1 MGKSRKHEVPLELLS
16 HYGQRDEYRRL
27 DSGPGA
33 LERVRTQDIIRRH
46 APAPPATVLD
56 VGGGPGAHACWLARE
71 GYRVH
76 LLDPVPL
83 HVEQAQQASAA
94 QPEFPLASARVGDAR
109 ALPYRDAVAEVALLL
124 GPLYHLPEREARIRA
139 LREAWRALKPGG
151 MLLVAAISRFASILD
166 GLARG
171 LFADS
176 QFARIVERDLAD
188 GQHRNPTDHPEYFTT
203 AFFHR
208 VEELEAEVREAGF
221 EFEATLAVEGPAW
234 MLQDFQA
241 QWEDVARRER
251 LLWAAR
257 MLEDE
262 PTIVG
267 ASAHFLALARR
278 SAGGRPEAWAGGPPR
293 ENG

>member
-1 MGKSRKHEVPLELLS
+1 MGKSRKHGVSPELLS
-16 HYGQRDEYRRL
+16 HYDKVDENRRL
-27 DSGPGA
+27 NSGPGA
-33 LERVRTQDIIRRH
+33 LELVRTLDIIRRH
-46 APAPPATVLD
+46 APDPPATVLA
-56 VGGGPGAHACWLARE
+56 VGGGPGAYACSLARE

-83 HVEQAQQASAA
+83 HVEQAERASAA
-94 QPEFPLASARVGDAR
+94 QPEYPLASARVGDAR
-109 ALPYRDAVAEVALLL
+109 TLPYRDAVAEVALLL
-124 GPLYHLPEREARIRA
+124 GPLYHLPEREARLRA
-139 LREAWRALKPGG
+139 LREAWRTLKPGG

-171 LFADS
+171 LFADP

-188 GQHRNPTDHPEYFTT
+188 GQHRNPTGDPEYFTT

-208 VEELEAEVREAGF
+208 VEELETEVREAGF
-221 EFEATLAVEGPAW
+221 EYEATLAVEGPAW
-234 MLQDFQA
+234 LLQDFQT

-267 ASAHFLALARR
+267 ASAHFLALARK
-278 SAGGRPEAWAGGPPR
+278 SARVAGEPPR
-293 ENG
+293 EIG